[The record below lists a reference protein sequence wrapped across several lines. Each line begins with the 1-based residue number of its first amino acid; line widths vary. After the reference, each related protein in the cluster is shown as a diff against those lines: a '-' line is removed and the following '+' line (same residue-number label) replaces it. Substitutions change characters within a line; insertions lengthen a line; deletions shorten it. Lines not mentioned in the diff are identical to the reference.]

1 VASCPPLPSHPP
13 PLPQRVPHRVAT
25 SASPFSGRGV
35 RFVARA
41 HVCAQSHTQHITH
54 THTHCL
60 FASQAVFHSTI
71 CLVIITRTRKGGG
84 RGVHSQHHHHTS
96 SRIANRLC
104 CVSPPV
110 FTPSM
115 LRVASPHARA
125 FTLSLPT
132 SSEERDNTRTHT
144 RNLSRSHTAHEYALT
159 NAHTST
165 RSSQHAIHT
174 RFLCRPSS

>member
-1 VASCPPLPSHPP
+1 
-13 PLPQRVPHRVAT
+13 VPTCAHNHTHYT
-25 SASPFSGRGV
+25 S
-35 RFVARA
+35 
-41 HVCAQSHTQHITH
+41 H

-71 CLVIITRTRKGGG
+71 CLVITRTPTRKGGG

-104 CVSPPV
+104 CVSHPV

-132 SSEERDNTRTHT
+132 SSAERENTH
-144 RNLSRSHTAHEYALT
+144 RNLSHSHTAQH
-159 NAHTST
+159 T
-165 RSSQHAIHT
+165 RSQTRTQAHVAHNMPFTHDFFVVPPADIADGHSSSIEAIMAG
-174 RFLCRPSS
+174 RASLKVSVRVCEPLGLLVELQW